1 VEQLKIRRGPVL
13 LHFLNRFLTV
23 LIVVG
28 GLLLAALAFYPQ
40 WVYREQL
47 AERLKDDQAKL
58 RAEQLLQKKSE
69 REVVLLQNDPGY
81 IEAIARD
88 KLGMMKDGE
97 TIFRLDGS
105 RAQPS
110 ATSSPAAAPAP
121 AAATAVPKTKPQAK
135 KK

>member
-1 VEQLKIRRGPVL
+1 M
-13 LHFLNRFLTV
+13 NRFLTV

-28 GLLLAALAFYPQ
+28 GLLLTVLAFYPQ
-40 WVYREQL
+40 WVHRSRL
-47 AERLKDDQAKL
+47 AERLKEDQAKL

-69 REVVLLQNDPGY
+69 REVLLLQSDPGY

-105 RAQPS
+105 RAPAATPA
-110 ATSSPAAAPAP
+110 ATSVPA
-121 AAATAVPKTKPQAK
+121 PKTKPTPK

>member
-1 VEQLKIRRGPVL
+1 VL
-13 LHFLNRFLTV
+13 WHFVNRFLTV

-40 WVYREQL
+40 WVHRSRL
-47 AERLKDDQAKL
+47 AERLKEDQAKL

-69 REVVLLQNDPGY
+69 REVLLLQSDPGY

-105 RAQPS
+105 RAPAATPA
-110 ATSSPAAAPAP
+110 ATSVPAP
-121 AAATAVPKTKPQAK
+121 AATPAPTPKPKPTPK